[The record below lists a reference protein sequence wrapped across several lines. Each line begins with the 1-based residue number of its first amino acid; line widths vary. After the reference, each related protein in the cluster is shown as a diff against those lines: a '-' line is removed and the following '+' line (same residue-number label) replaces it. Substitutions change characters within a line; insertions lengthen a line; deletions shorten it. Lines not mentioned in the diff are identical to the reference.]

1 MLEFLAYY
9 FEELVYIYIQQLPSL
24 LNSLYQ
30 RNDQFPLHSFF
41 KTILGMKQCLS
52 PHSCYKNWALPH
64 MENAMLFLL

>member
-30 RNDQFPLHSFF
+30 RNDQFPS
-41 KTILGMKQCLS
+41 I
-52 PHSCYKNWALPH
+52 
-64 MENAMLFLL
+64 LFLKQSLE